1 MKEIKIGNKKLYKK
15 WIIRNFFCRNGGLL
29 FFLASPFLAVIL
41 SIGIE
46 LNHFLLIIIG
56 FAILIVMTFC
66 LFFSLNEESNNFEKF
81 LYREKTK
88 KIYKDNYKY
97 LM

>member
-1 MKEIKIGNKKLYKK
+1 MREIKTGNKKLYKK
-15 WIIRNFFCRNGGLL
+15 WIIRNFFCKNGGLL
-29 FFLASPFLAVIL
+29 FFLASPFLAVIMSL
-41 SIGIE
+41 GVE
-46 LNHFLLIIIG
+46 LNHFLLITVG

-66 LFFSLNEESNNFEKF
+66 LYFNLNEESNSFEKF
-81 LYREKTK
+81 LHEEKTK